1 MIAAWASAKVADE
14 EKALHERMAEQAAD
28 HEALTALNR
37 ELQDLVRRR
46 DDLEAAWLEAAE
58 GLA

>member
-1 MIAAWASAKVADE
+1 MAKVADE

-37 ELQDLVRRR
+37 ELQDLARRR

-58 GLA
+58 NLT